1 MPPHFGSAGEPG
13 RALPVE
19 TEKDRF
25 AIGAG
30 ERSDELA
37 VDDAR
42 HRVGRVLQLV
52 VVAGQRRLEIRHS
65 HIGGGGKKGR
75 PLMGW
80 EKGDVARDVDLST
93 SPFLL
98 RIKSGK
104 RMKSR

>member
-1 MPPHFGSAGEPG
+1 M
-13 RALPVE
+13 RKRKL
-19 TEKDRF
+19 EKSRVKL
-25 AIGAG
+25 GHR
-30 ERSDELA
+30 ESSSQHSSSDEGN
-37 VDDAR
+37 R
-42 HRVGRVLQLV
+42 QHKEGGYRKGKETS
-52 VVAGQRRLEIRHS
+52 GGGG